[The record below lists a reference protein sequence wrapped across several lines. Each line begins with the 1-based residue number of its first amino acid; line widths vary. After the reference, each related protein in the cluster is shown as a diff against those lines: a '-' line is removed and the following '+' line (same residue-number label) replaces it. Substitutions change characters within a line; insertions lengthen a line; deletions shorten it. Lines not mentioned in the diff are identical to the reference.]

1 MCKSELLKALKD
13 PEEEYVWVQNV
24 PSEELD
30 DRSFIQYWIDQTN
43 YIFGYFGYLCPA
55 TRQLCKRDELDG
67 AHVRIVNGND
77 DTIYITPV
85 HQSFNRSKSERPFRV
100 KRKYLVIAPK
110 QAPNTKG

>member
-24 PSEELD
+24 LSEELD
-30 DRSFIQYWIDQTN
+30 DRSFIQYWEKSKC
-43 YIFGYFGYLCPA
+43 YEFGYADYLCPA
-55 TRQLCKRDELDG
+55 THQLCKRDELDG
-67 AHVRIVNGND
+67 AHVRIVNSND

-85 HQSFNRSKSERPFRV
+85 HQSFNRSRSDRPFRV

-110 QAPNTKG
+110 QK

>member
-1 MCKSELLKALKD
+1 MCKSELLKALKA

-24 PSEELD
+24 PSKELD
-30 DRSFIQYWIDQTN
+30 DRSFIQYWENATCYEFD
-43 YIFGYFGYLCPA
+43 YGDYSCPA
-55 TRQLCKRDELDG
+55 THQLCKRDKLDG

-85 HQSFNRSKSERPFRV
+85 HQSFNRSKSEKPFRV

-110 QAPNTKG
+110 QNPKAKS